1 MVDYGT
7 VDEILETTDNM
18 TFIRNNSLN
27 DDGTDVVDGVDW
39 FQYNGKAAS
48 KLYVS
53 GNSWI
58 GIGENYEQL
67 KIVRRDADLMTLR
80 REEGT
85 LWGTYRFLRVRWEG
99 YSVHGNRTDAT
110 RLVWDV
116 VFFDTGELCVRFETV
131 PTNSSYLAASSL
143 VTGGGIIEFVPL
155 SGKTI
160 TFKPQDNAGK
170 TFELKD
176 HAPVF
181 LDPYNRRYLVTD
193 ANSTLYTVAEG
204 ALQKLAET
212 ELTAEVFETY
222 GVQDI
227 PDGSLLLTLKDP
239 TILYWHD
246 SENHFPDFRATYTGV
261 PIPQVVYSENI
272 DMADATIL
280 GIEKVFAECDD
291 NVLFA
296 VSFDDG
302 VSWWSCVDSVWAQ
315 LSEEKS
321 GMSKAALEAI
331 SVDSWA
337 EKATTGQIKYRF
349 IISGADGFLKSLTTD
364 YLNTEE

>member
-7 VDEILETTDNM
+7 VDEILETTENM
-18 TFIRNNSLN
+18 VFIRNNSLN
-27 DDGTDVVDGVDW
+27 DDGTDVVTGVDW
-39 FQYNGKAAS
+39 FQFNGKAAT

-53 GNSWI
+53 GNSWV
-58 GIGENYEQL
+58 GIGENAEQL

-85 LWGTYRFLRVRWEG
+85 LWGTYRFLRIRWEG
-99 YSVHGNRTDAT
+99 YSVHNNRTDAT
-110 RLVWDV
+110 RLVWDA
-116 VFFDTGELCVRFETV
+116 VFFDTGEICVRFETV
-131 PTNSSYLAASSL
+131 PTNSNYLATSSL
-143 VTGGGIIEFVPL
+143 VVGGSTIEFVPL

-160 TFKPQDNAGK
+160 SFKPKDAAGK
-170 TFELKD
+170 AFELKD

-181 LDPYNRRYLVTD
+181 LDPYNRRYLITD
-193 ANSTLYTVAEG
+193 APGNLYTIAEG
-204 ALQKLAET
+204 TLQTLVET

-227 PDGSLLLTLKDP
+227 PDGNLLLTLKNP

-246 SENHFPDFRATYTGV
+246 SENRFPDFRATYTGV
-261 PIPQVVYSENI
+261 PVPQVLYSENI
-272 DMADATIL
+272 DMADETIL
-280 GIEKVFAECDD
+280 GIEKVFADCDD
-291 NVLFA
+291 RVLFA
-296 VSFDDG
+296 VSFDNG

-337 EKATTGQIKYRF
+337 EKATTGQINYRF
-349 IISGADGFLKSLTTD
+349 VISGADGYLKSLTTD

>member
-7 VDEILETTDNM
+7 VDEILETTENM
-18 TFIRNNSLN
+18 VFIRNNSLN
-27 DDGTDVVDGVDW
+27 DDGTDVVTGVDW
-39 FQYNGKAAS
+39 FQFNGKAATN
-48 KLYVS
+48 LYVS
-53 GNSWI
+53 GNSWV
-58 GIGENYEQL
+58 GIGENAEQL

-85 LWGTYRFLRVRWEG
+85 LWGTYRFLRIRWEG
-99 YSVHGNRTDAT
+99 YSVHNNRTDAT

-143 VTGGGIIEFVPL
+143 ATGGGTIEFVPL

-193 ANSTLYTVAEG
+193 ANHTLYTVADG

-246 SENHFPDFRATYTGV
+246 SENRFPDFRATYTGV
-261 PIPQVVYSENI
+261 PIPQVLYSENI
-272 DMADATIL
+272 DMSDETIL
-280 GIEKVFAECDD
+280 GIEKVFADCDD
-291 NVLFA
+291 RVLFA
-296 VSFDDG
+296 VSFDNG

-321 GMSKAALEAI
+321 GMSKATLEAI

-349 IISGADGFLKSLTTD
+349 IISGADGYLKSLTTD

>member
-7 VDEILETTDNM
+7 VDEILETTENM
-18 TFIRNNSLN
+18 VFIRNNSLN
-27 DDGTDVVDGVDW
+27 DDGTDVVTGVDW
-39 FQYNGKAAS
+39 FQFNGKAAT

-53 GNSWI
+53 GNSWV
-58 GIGENYEQL
+58 GIGENAEQL

-85 LWGTYRFLRVRWEG
+85 LWGTYRFLRIRWEG
-99 YSVHGNRTDAT
+99 YSVHNNRTDAT
-110 RLVWDV
+110 RLIWDV
-116 VFFDTGELCVRFETV
+116 VFFDTGEICVRFETV
-131 PTNSSYLAASSL
+131 PTNSNYLATSSL
-143 VTGGGIIEFVPL
+143 VTGGGTIEFVPL

-193 ANSTLYTVAEG
+193 ANHTLYTVADG
-204 ALQKLAET
+204 ALQKLVET

-227 PDGSLLLTLKDP
+227 PDGNLLLTLTDP

-246 SENHFPDFRATYTGV
+246 SENRFPDFRATYTGV
-261 PIPQVVYSENI
+261 PIPQVLYSENI
-272 DMADATIL
+272 DMADETIL
-280 GIEKVFAECDD
+280 GIEKVFADCDD
-291 NVLFA
+291 RVLFA
-296 VSFDDG
+296 VSFDNG
-302 VSWWSCVDSVWAQ
+302 VSWWSCVDAVWAQ

-349 IISGADGFLKSLTTD
+349 IISGADGYLKSLTTD

>member
-7 VDEILETTDNM
+7 VDEILETTENM

-27 DDGTDVVDGVDW
+27 DDGTDVVTGVDW
-39 FQYNGKAAS
+39 FQFNGKAAT

-53 GNSWI
+53 GNSWV
-58 GIGENYEQL
+58 GIGENAEQL

-85 LWGTYRFLRVRWEG
+85 LWGTYRFLRIRWEG
-99 YSVHGNRTDAT
+99 YSVHNNRTDAT
-110 RLVWDV
+110 RLVWDMV
-116 VFFDTGELCVRFETV
+116 LFDTGDICLRFETI
-131 PTNSSYLAASSL
+131 PTNSSYLASSSL
-143 VTGGGIIEFVPL
+143 VVGGGTIEFVPL
-155 SGKTI
+155 SGKVI
-160 TFKPQDNAGK
+160 SFKPEDEAGK
-170 TFELKD
+170 SFDFKD

-181 LDPYNRRYLVTD
+181 LDPYNRRYLLTD
-193 ANSTLYTVAEG
+193 AAGSLYTVAEG
-204 ALQKLAET
+204 ALQKLVET
-212 ELTAEVFETY
+212 ELTAEVFENY

-227 PDGSLLLTLKDP
+227 PAGDLLLTLKDP

-246 SENHFPDFRATYTGV
+246 SENRFPDFRATYTGV
-261 PIPQVVYSENI
+261 PVPQVLYSENI
-272 DMADATIL
+272 DMADETIL
-280 GIEKVFAECDD
+280 GIEKVYADCDD
-291 NVLFA
+291 RVLFA
-296 VSFDDG
+296 VSFDNG
-302 VSWWSCVDSVWAQ
+302 VSWWSCVDAVWAQ

-349 IISGADGFLKSLTTD
+349 IISGADGYLKSLTTD